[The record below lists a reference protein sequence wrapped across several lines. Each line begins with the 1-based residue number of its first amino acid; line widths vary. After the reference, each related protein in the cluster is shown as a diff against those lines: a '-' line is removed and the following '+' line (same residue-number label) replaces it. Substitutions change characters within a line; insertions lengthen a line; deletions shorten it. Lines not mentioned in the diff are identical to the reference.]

1 MSGAR
6 SCGGRARAA
15 STAVAKLLAVSAG
28 RLPTQA
34 ASISLIRVVS
44 AARRSFSNFECFVNA
59 NPPWYIG
66 PKQKAAR
73 GDAGGLSRQVRP
85 W

>member
-6 SCGGRARAA
+6 SWGGRARAA
-15 STAVAKLLAVSAG
+15 STAVVKLLAVSAG

-59 NPPWYIG
+59 NPPVVSRV
-66 PKQKAAR
+66 KQKAAR
-73 GDAGGLSRQVRP
+73 GDAGGLSRRIKP

>member
-6 SCGGRARAA
+6 SWGGRARAA
-15 STAVAKLLAVSAG
+15 WTAVAKLLAVSAG

-59 NPPWYIG
+59 RSSRG
-66 PKQKAAR
+66 SGLTQKAAR
-73 GDAGGLSRQVRP
+73 GDAGGLSRRIKP